1 MPKLDMKT
9 RREVMEYLRE
19 NNASPEEKRTVWQW
33 VLLGRDIYDN
43 PWYYAFAGG
52 VPMELSR
59 HCASTRNWTNG
70 MSHLPR
76 KNEKRSLAT
85 MVSQLRMTS

>member
-43 PWYYAFAGG
+43 PGI
-52 VPMELSR
+52 MR
-59 HCASTRNWTNG
+59 
-70 MSHLPR
+70 
-76 KNEKRSLAT
+76 
-85 MVSQLRMTS
+85 LRAECLWI

>member
-1 MPKLDMKT
+1 MPKLDAET
-9 RREVMEYLRE
+9 RREVMEYLQE
-19 NNASPEEKRTVWQW
+19 NNASTEERRTVWQW
-33 VLLGRDIYDN
+33 VHLGRNIYDN

-52 VPMELSR
+52 VPMDLISALRFDKELYEWYVSL
-59 HCASTRNWTNG
+59 T
-70 MSHLPR
+70 R